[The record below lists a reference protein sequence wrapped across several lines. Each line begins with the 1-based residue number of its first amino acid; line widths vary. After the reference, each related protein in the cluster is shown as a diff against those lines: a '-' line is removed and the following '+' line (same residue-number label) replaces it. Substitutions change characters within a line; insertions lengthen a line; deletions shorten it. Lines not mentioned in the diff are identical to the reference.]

1 MGDGFLAEFAS
12 GIDALNC
19 AVAIQRSIG
28 VRNDPLSDG
37 DDVFGDGVNIAARLE
52 PLAESGGIVISDAL
66 RVQLTNK
73 VDVGFE
79 PLGPQQLKN
88 ITDTMDVYRIV
99 KKQADVQIT
108 KRANETAS
116 QHDATPVLA
125 ILPFGNQSNDP
136 DQDHLGDGITED
148 LISSLSQ
155 IEHLSVT
162 ARNSAFTF

>member
-1 MGDGFLAEFAS
+1 MGDGFLVEFAS

-28 VRNDPLSDG
+28 VRNDPLSDEDRTVFRIGINIGDIIIDG
-37 DDVFGDGVNIAARLE
+37 DDVFGDCVNIAARLE

-88 ITDTMDVYRIV
+88 ITYPC
-99 KKQADVQIT
+99 
-108 KRANETAS
+108 
-116 QHDATPVLA
+116 H
-125 ILPFGNQSNDP
+125 
-136 DQDHLGDGITED
+136 
-148 LISSLSQ
+148 
-155 IEHLSVT
+155 
-162 ARNSAFTF
+162 ARVCSRH